1 MQKLYDFFKDWIRK
15 VQINFLAFQVL
26 PKSPGRLQPVSAPFD
41 WDFEKL
47 CVGEGLLLK
56 RFSSGVWYNQ
66 THLERFLWKLLWK
79 VVWARLKAGILLRAC
94 WDALSRGFLNA
105 RTVGM
110 RRGVYLKRPFRLT
123 VDSTLTKVFSS
134 GWDVSFSRNFNI
146 QSGLEA
152 LLSGL
157 TAPCVLWVTQIF
169 FFGCVHVWHG
179 GSLAPPPGIKPTPT
193 ALGSWSLNPWTPRE
207 KLTSGLTAPRHR
219 HTVWS

>member
-1 MQKLYDFFKDWIRK
+1 MRMQKLHDFFKDWIRK
-15 VQINFLAFQVL
+15 VQINFLAFQLAKASREVTACFSAL
-26 PKSPGRLQPVSAPFD
+26 WLRLREA
-41 WDFEKL
+41 L
-47 CVGEGLLLK
+47 CRWGVALK

-79 VVWARLKAGILLRAC
+79 VVWARLKAGILLKAC

-134 GWDVSFSRNFNI
+134 GWDVSFSKNFNI

-157 TAPCVLWVTQIF
+157 TAPCVLWVTQIIIF
-169 FFGCVHVWHG
+169 FFWLCACVVW
-179 GSLAPPPGIKPTPT
+179 GIFSSPT
-193 ALGSWSLNPWTPRE
+193 WD
-207 KLTSGLTAPRHR
+207 
-219 HTVWS
+219 